1 MVLSYKKER
10 QKFPRIV
17 ALDSETSSERQI
29 GYKIYFTFFRFFTA
43 MKLLLGFILFFC
55 FQFSLG
61 QNFYLKMEGTSE
73 TENKTIDSLQYE
85 SKHASVA
92 LILEEQK
99 RFENKLI
106 NQGFFDWLLLEQ
118 KKVNDSSFVFKYKLG
133 NSIKNNTIYIGNLSA
148 EEKSLL
154 QLEKDTL
161 VIATNE
167 IENFMKSKIALLEK
181 KGYSL
186 ANLQLTNQRK
196 VDNNLFSELQ
206 LKLNSKRNITD
217 LVIVGY
223 DKFPAGIKKAITKK
237 AKKATFNQDNL
248 KQINDEF
255 DKLQFVNQLKYP
267 EILFTTDSTKIF
279 VYLEKSKPN
288 KFDGFIGFS
297 NDDQSKL
304 TFNGYL
310 DLQLQNIL
318 NSGEK
323 FNLYW
328 KNDGN
333 RQTSFN
339 IGTELPYIFKTPIGI
354 KANLRIFKQDS
365 TFQNTITDLNLG
377 YYFSYNTKAYIGYQK
392 TTSVDI
398 QNTNSFS
405 LNDFTNTFLTSSFEH
420 VALNSDS
427 FIFPEKAKVFLKVG
441 TGNRTIASQ
450 KTSQFFTQLD
460 LNYNFNLNQ
469 KNSIYLRNQTFYLQS
484 DDYIINELFRFGGIN
499 SIRGFNE
506 NSLQANVFSGI
517 MAEYRYLV
525 APNLYVHSITDYGYF
540 QDKTAAIDDKLL
552 GLGFGFGL
560 FTKNGLFNLIYANG
574 STSEQAIKLSNSIV
588 HISFKTNF

>member
-1 MVLSYKKER
+1 
-10 QKFPRIV
+10 
-17 ALDSETSSERQI
+17 
-29 GYKIYFTFFRFFTA
+29 
-43 MKLLLGFILFFC
+43 MKLLLGLLMFFC

-61 QNFYLKMEGTSE
+61 QNFYLNIKGTSE
-73 TENKTIDSLQYE
+73 IENKTIDSLQYE
-85 SKHASVA
+85 NKHTSVA
-92 LILEEQK
+92 SILEEQK
-99 RFENKLI
+99 RFESKLT
-106 NQGFFDWLLLEQ
+106 NQGFFDWQLLEQ
-118 KKVNDSSFVFKYKLG
+118 KKVNDSSFVFKYNLG
-133 NSIKNNTIYIGNLSA
+133 NSIKSNTIYIGKLSA

-161 VIATNE
+161 TITTNE
-167 IENFMKSKIALLEK
+167 VENFMKSKIALLEK

-186 ANLQLTNQRK
+186 ANLQLVNQRRIGN
-196 VDNNLFSELQ
+196 DLISDLQ

-248 KQINDEF
+248 KQINDTF
-255 DKLQFVNQLKYP
+255 DKLQFVNQIKYP
-267 EILFTTDSTKIF
+267 EILFTKDSTKIF
-279 VYLEKSKPN
+279 VYVEKSKPN

-318 NSGEK
+318 NTGEK

-333 RQTSFN
+333 KQTSFN
-339 IGTELPYIFKTPIGI
+339 IGTELPYIFKSPIGI
-354 KANLRIFKQDS
+354 KANLKIFKQDS
-365 TFQNTITDLNLG
+365 TFQNTVTDLNLG
-377 YYFSYNTKAYIGYQK
+377 YYFAYNTKAFVGYQK

-420 VALNSDS
+420 LELNPDS
-427 FIFPEKAKVFLKVG
+427 FIFPEKAKVFVKFG

-469 KNSIYLRNQTFYLQS
+469 KNSIFVRNQTFYLQS
-484 DDYIINELFRFGGIN
+484 DDYVINELFRFGGIN

-506 NSLQANVFSGI
+506 NSLQANAYTGI
-517 MAEYRYLV
+517 IAEYRYLL
-525 APNLYVHSITDYGYF
+525 ASNLYLHSITDFGYF
-540 QDKTAAIDDKLL
+540 QDKTSNIEDRLL

-560 FTKNGLFNLIYANG
+560 FTKNGLFNLVYANG

>member
-1 MVLSYKKER
+1 
-10 QKFPRIV
+10 
-17 ALDSETSSERQI
+17 
-29 GYKIYFTFFRFFTA
+29 
-43 MKLLLGFILFFC
+43 MKLLFGFIVFFC

-61 QNFYLKMEGTSE
+61 QNFYLNIKGTSE
-73 TENKTIDSLQYE
+73 TENKIIDSLQYDF
-85 SKHASVA
+85 KHATVA
-92 LILEEQK
+92 LLLEAQK
-99 RFENKLI
+99 RFESKLT
-106 NQGFFDWLLLEQ
+106 NEGFFDWLLLEQ

-133 NSIKNNTIYIGNLSA
+133 NSTKSNTLYIGKLSA

-161 VIATNE
+161 IIATNE
-167 IENFMKSKIALLEK
+167 VENFMKSKIALLEK

-217 LVIVGY
+217 IVIVGY
-223 DKFPAGIKKAITKK
+223 DKFPTGIKKAIAKK

-248 KQINDEF
+248 KQINDAF
-255 DKLQFVNQLKYP
+255 DKLQFVNQIKYP
-267 EILFTTDSTKIF
+267 EILFTIDSTKIF

-333 RQTSFN
+333 KQTSFN
-339 IGTELPYIFKTPIGI
+339 LGTELPYIFKTPIGI
-354 KANLRIFKQDS
+354 KANLSIFKQDS

-377 YYFSYNTKAYIGYQK
+377 YYFSYNTKAFVGYQK

-398 QNTNSFS
+398 QNSNSFS
-405 LNDFTNTFLTSSFEH
+405 LNDFTNTFLTSSFEYTDFD
-420 VALNSDS
+420 NEN
-427 FIFPEKAKVFLKVG
+427 FIFPEKTKVFIKAG

-450 KTSQFFTQLD
+450 KTNQFFTQLD
-460 LNYNFNLNQ
+460 INYTFNLNP

-484 DDYIINELFRFGGIN
+484 DDYVINELFRFGGIN

-506 NSLQANVFSGI
+506 NSLQANAYTGI
-517 MAEYRYLV
+517 IAEYRYLV
-525 APNLYVHSITDYGYF
+525 ASNLYLHSITDFGYF
-540 QDKTAAIDDKLL
+540 QDKTSNTEDRLL

-560 FTKNGLFNLIYANG
+560 FTKNGLFNLVYANG
-574 STSEQAIKLSNSIV
+574 STSNQAIKLSNSIV

>member
-1 MVLSYKKER
+1 
-10 QKFPRIV
+10 
-17 ALDSETSSERQI
+17 
-29 GYKIYFTFFRFFTA
+29 
-43 MKLLLGFILFFC
+43 MKLLFGFILFFC

-61 QNFYLKMEGTSE
+61 QNFYLTIEGTSE
-73 TENKTIDSLQYE
+73 IEKKTIDSLQYE
-85 SKHASVA
+85 SKHSTVA
-92 LILEEQK
+92 LLLEEQK
-99 RFENKLI
+99 RFESKLT

-118 KKVNDSSFVFKYKLG
+118 KKVNDSSFVFKYNLG
-133 NSIKNNTIYIGNLSA
+133 NSVKSNTIYIDKLSA

-154 QLEKDTL
+154 QLENDTL
-161 VIATNE
+161 VIAISE
-167 IENFMKSKIALLEK
+167 IESFMKEKITLLEK

-186 ANLQLTNQRK
+186 ANLQLINQRK
-196 VDNNLFSELQ
+196 VDNNVFSELQ

-217 LVIVGY
+217 IVIIGY
-223 DKFPAGIKKAITKK
+223 DKFPTGIKKAITKK
-237 AKKATFNQDNL
+237 AKKAIFNQDNL

-255 DKLQFVNQLKYP
+255 DKLQFVSQLKYP

-297 NDDQSKL
+297 NDDKSKL

-333 RQTSFN
+333 KQTSFN
-339 IGTELPYIFKTPIGI
+339 LGTELPYLFKTPIGI

-377 YYFSYNTKAYIGYQK
+377 YYFSYNTKAYLGYQK
-392 TTSVDI
+392 TNSVDI

-420 VALNSDS
+420 VTFSQDN
-427 FIFPEKAKVFLKVG
+427 FIFPERTKVFTKIGL
-441 TGNRTIASQ
+441 GNRTISST
-450 KTSQFFTQLD
+450 KSNQFFGQLEVSHH
-460 LNYNFNLNQ
+460 FELNQ
-469 KNSIYLRNQTFYLQS
+469 KNSILIKNQSYYLQS
-484 DDYIINELFRFGGIN
+484 DDYIINELYRFGGIN

-517 MAEYRYLV
+517 MAEYRYLA
-525 APNLYVHSITDYGYF
+525 APNLYIHTITDYGYF
-540 QDKTAAIDDKLL
+540 QDKTATIDDKLL

-574 STSEQAIKLSNSIV
+574 STSDQAIKLSNSIV

>member
-1 MVLSYKKER
+1 MKSILL
-10 QKFPRIV
+10 FIV
-17 ALDSETSSERQI
+17 CL
-29 GYKIYFTFFRFFTA
+29 Y
-43 MKLLLGFILFFC
+43 

-61 QNFYLKMEGTSE
+61 QNFYLEVAGTSE
-73 TENKTIDSLQYE
+73 KENKIIDSLQYE
-85 SKHASVA
+85 NKHASVA
-92 LILEEQK
+92 SILEEQK
-99 RFENKLI
+99 RFESKLT
-106 NQGFFDWLLLEQ
+106 NQGYFDWQLLEQ
-118 KKVNDSSFVFKYKLG
+118 KKVNDSSFVFKYNLG
-133 NSIKNNTIYIGNLSA
+133 NPIKNNTIYIGKLST

-154 QLEKDTL
+154 QLESDTL
-161 VIATNE
+161 IIATNE
-167 IENFMKSKIALLEK
+167 VENFMKGKIALLEK

-186 ANLQLTNQRK
+186 ANLQLINQQK
-196 VDNNLFSELQ
+196 NENSLFSELL

-217 LVIVGY
+217 IVIVGY
-223 DKFPAGIKKAITKK
+223 DKFPTGIKKAITKK
-237 AKKATFNQDNL
+237 AKKVPFNQDNL

-297 NDDQSKL
+297 NDDKSKL

-318 NSGEK
+318 NTGEK

-333 RQTSFN
+333 KQTSFN
-339 IGTELPYIFKTPIGI
+339 IGTELPYIFKTPFGI

-365 TFQNTITDLNLG
+365 TFQNTVTDLNLG
-377 YYFSYNTKAYIGYQK
+377 YYFSYNTKAFIGYQK

-420 VALNSDS
+420 VTFSQDN
-427 FIFPEKAKVFLKVG
+427 FIFPERTKVFTKIG
-441 TGNRTIASQ
+441 FGSRTISSAKSN
-450 KTSQFFTQLD
+450 QFFGQLEVSH
-460 LNYNFNLNQ
+460 YFELNQ
-469 KNSIYLRNQTFYLQS
+469 KNSIFIKNQSYYLQS
-484 DDYIINELFRFGGIN
+484 DDYIINELYRFGGIN

-525 APNLYVHSITDYGYF
+525 ATNLYVHSITDYGYF
-540 QDKTAAIDDKLL
+540 QDKTATIDDKLL

-560 FTKNGLFNLIYANG
+560 FTKNGLFNLVYANG
-574 STSEQAIKLSNSIV
+574 STSDQAIKLSNSIV

>member
-1 MVLSYKKER
+1 
-10 QKFPRIV
+10 
-17 ALDSETSSERQI
+17 
-29 GYKIYFTFFRFFTA
+29 
-43 MKLLLGFILFFC
+43 MKLLLGLLLFFC

-61 QNFYLKMEGTSE
+61 QNFYLNIKGASE
-73 TENKTIDSLQYE
+73 IENKTIDSLQYE
-85 SKHASVA
+85 NKHISVA
-92 LILEEQK
+92 SILEEQK
-99 RFENKLI
+99 RFESKLT
-106 NQGFFDWLLLEQ
+106 NQGFFDWQLLEQ
-118 KKVNDSSFVFKYKLG
+118 KKVNDSSFVFKYNLG
-133 NSIKNNTIYIGNLSA
+133 NSIKSNTIYIDKLSA
-148 EEKSLL
+148 EEKSLI
-154 QLEKDTL
+154 QLEKDSLT
-161 VIATNE
+161 IATNE
-167 IENFMKSKIALLEK
+167 VENFMKSKIALLEK

-186 ANLQLTNQRK
+186 ANLQLVNQRRIG
-196 VDNNLFSELQ
+196 NNLISDLQ
-206 LKLNSKRNITD
+206 VKLNAKRNITD

-248 KQINDEF
+248 KQINDTF
-255 DKLQFVNQLKYP
+255 DKLQFVNQIKYP

-279 VYLEKSKPN
+279 VYVEKSKPN

-297 NDDQSKL
+297 NDDKSKL

-318 NSGEK
+318 NTGEK

-333 RQTSFN
+333 KQTSFN

-365 TFQNTITDLNLG
+365 TFQNTVTDLNLG
-377 YYFSYNTKAYIGYQK
+377 YYFAYNTKAFVGYQK

-420 VALNSDS
+420 LELNPDS
-427 FIFPEKAKVFLKVG
+427 FIFPEIAKILVKFG

-460 LNYNFNLNQ
+460 MSYNFNLNA
-469 KNSIYLRNQTFYLQS
+469 KNSIFVRNQTFYLQS

-506 NSLQANVFSGI
+506 NSLQANAFTGI
-517 MAEYRYLV
+517 IAEYRYLL
-525 APNLYVHSITDYGYF
+525 ASNLYLHSITDFGYF
-540 QDKTAAIDDKLL
+540 QDKTANIEDRLL

-560 FTKNGLFNLIYANG
+560 FTKNGLFNLVYANG

>member
-1 MVLSYKKER
+1 MKSILL
-10 QKFPRIV
+10 FIV
-17 ALDSETSSERQI
+17 CL
-29 GYKIYFTFFRFFTA
+29 
-43 MKLLLGFILFFC
+43 C

-61 QNFYLKMEGTSE
+61 QNFYLEVAGTSE
-73 TENKTIDSLQYE
+73 KENKTIDSLQYE

-92 LILEEQK
+92 SILEEQK
-99 RFENKLI
+99 RFESKLT
-106 NQGFFDWLLLEQ
+106 NQGYFDWQLLEQ
-118 KKVNDSSFVFKYKLG
+118 KKVNDSSFVFKYNLG
-133 NSIKNNTIYIGNLSA
+133 NPIKNNTIYIGKLST
-148 EEKSLL
+148 EEKLLL
-154 QLEKDTL
+154 QLESDTL
-161 VIATNE
+161 IIATNE
-167 IENFMKSKIALLEK
+167 VENFMKGKIALLEK

-186 ANLQLTNQRK
+186 ANLQLINQRK
-196 VDNNLFSELQ
+196 IENNLFSELQ

-223 DKFPAGIKKAITKK
+223 DKFPTGIKKAITKK

-248 KQINDEF
+248 KQINDTF
-255 DKLQFVNQLKYP
+255 DKLQFVNQIKYP

-279 VYLEKSKPN
+279 VYVEKSKPN

-297 NDDQSKL
+297 NDDKSKL

-318 NSGEK
+318 NTGEK

-333 RQTSFN
+333 KQTSFN
-339 IGTELPYIFKTPIGI
+339 IGTELPYIFKSPIGI

-365 TFQNTITDLNLG
+365 TFQNTMTDLNLG
-377 YYFSYNTKAYIGYQK
+377 YYFAYNTKAFVGYQK

-420 VALNSDS
+420 LELNPDS
-427 FIFPEKAKVFLKVG
+427 FIFPEKAKVFIKFG

-460 LNYNFNLNQ
+460 LNYSFNLNQ
-469 KNSIYLRNQTFYLQS
+469 KNSIFVRNQSFYLQS
-484 DDYIINELFRFGGIN
+484 DNYIINELFRFGGIN

-506 NSLQANVFSGI
+506 NSLQANAYSGI
-517 MAEYRYLV
+517 IAEYRYLL
-525 APNLYVHSITDYGYF
+525 ASNLYLHSITDFGYF
-540 QDKTAAIDDKLL
+540 QDKTANIEDRLL

-560 FTKNGLFNLIYANG
+560 FTKNGLFNLVYANG

>member
-1 MVLSYKKER
+1 
-10 QKFPRIV
+10 
-17 ALDSETSSERQI
+17 
-29 GYKIYFTFFRFFTA
+29 
-43 MKLLLGFILFFC
+43 MKLLLGLLLFFC

-61 QNFYLKMEGTSE
+61 QNFYLNIKGTSE
-73 TENKTIDSLQYE
+73 IENKTIDSLQYE
-85 SKHASVA
+85 NKHTSVA
-92 LILEEQK
+92 SILEEQK
-99 RFENKLI
+99 RFENKLT
-106 NQGFFDWLLLEQ
+106 NQGFFDWQLLEQ
-118 KKVNDSSFVFKYKLG
+118 KKVNDSSFVFYYRLG
-133 NSIKNNTIYIGNLSA
+133 NTIKNNTIYIGKLSA

-154 QLEKDTL
+154 QLEKDILT
-161 VIATNE
+161 IATNE
-167 IENFMKSKIALLEK
+167 VENFMKSKIALLEK

-186 ANLQLTNQRK
+186 ANLQLVNQRRIG
-196 VDNNLFSELQ
+196 NNLISDLQ
-206 LKLNSKRNITD
+206 VKLNAKRNITD

-297 NDDQSKL
+297 NDDKSKL

-318 NSGEK
+318 NTGEK

-333 RQTSFN
+333 KQTSFN
-339 IGTELPYIFKTPIGI
+339 IGTELPYIFKTPFGI

-365 TFQNTITDLNLG
+365 TFQNTVTDLNLG
-377 YYFSYNTKAYIGYQK
+377 YYFSYNTKAFIGYQK

-420 VALNSDS
+420 VTFSQDN
-427 FIFPEKAKVFLKVG
+427 FIFPERTKVFTKIG
-441 TGNRTIASQ
+441 FGSRTISSAKSN
-450 KTSQFFTQLD
+450 QFFGQLEVSH
-460 LNYNFNLNQ
+460 YFELNQ
-469 KNSIYLRNQTFYLQS
+469 KNSIFIKNQSYYLQS

-540 QDKTAAIDDKLL
+540 QDKTAEIDDKLL

-560 FTKNGLFNLIYANG
+560 FTKSGLFNLVYANG
-574 STSEQAIKLSNSIV
+574 STSDQAIKLSNSIV

>member
-1 MVLSYKKER
+1 
-10 QKFPRIV
+10 
-17 ALDSETSSERQI
+17 
-29 GYKIYFTFFRFFTA
+29 
-43 MKLLLGFILFFC
+43 MKLLFSFIVFFSI
-55 FQFSLG
+55 QFSLG
-61 QNFYLKMEGTSE
+61 QNFYLKIEGDSE
-73 TENKTIDSLQYE
+73 QERKTIDSITYE
-85 SKHASVA
+85 FKHTSVA
-92 LILEEQK
+92 SILTEQK
-99 RFENKLI
+99 RFESKLT
-106 NQGFFDWLLLEQ
+106 NLGFFDWLQLEQ
-118 KKVNDSSFVFKYKLG
+118 KKINDSSFVFQYRLG
-133 NSIKNNTIYIGNLSA
+133 NLVQTNTIYIGKLTA

-154 QLEKDTL
+154 QEGNDSLIIITSE
-161 VIATNE
+161 V
-167 IENFMKSKIALLEK
+167 ENFMKSKMALLEK
-181 KGYSL
+181 KGYLL
-186 ANLQLTNQRK
+186 ANLKLVNQRRK
-196 VDNNLFSELQ
+196 ENNLLSDLH
-206 LKLNSKRNITD
+206 LKLNSKRKITD
-217 LVIVGY
+217 IVIVGY
-223 DKFPAGIKKAITKK
+223 DKFPTGIKKAITKK
-237 AKKATFNQDNL
+237 AKKATFNQENL
-248 KQINDEF
+248 KQINEEF
-255 DKLQFVNQLKYP
+255 SKLQFVNQLKYP

-297 NDDQSKL
+297 NDDKSKL

-333 RQTSFN
+333 SQTSFN
-339 IGTELPYIFKTPIGI
+339 LGTEIPYLFKSPIGI

-377 YYFSYNTKAYIGYQK
+377 YYFSYNTKAYLGYQK
-392 TTSVDI
+392 TNSVDI

-405 LNDFTNTFLTSSFEH
+405 LNDFTNTFLTSSFEL
-420 VALNSDS
+420 VNFATDN
-427 FIFPEKAKVFLKVG
+427 FIFPERTKVFAKVGL
-441 TGNRTIASQ
+441 GNRTISSAKSN
-450 KTSQFFTQLD
+450 QFFGQLEFSH
-460 LNYNFNLNQ
+460 YFELNQ
-469 KNSIYLRNQTFYLQS
+469 KNSIFIKNQSYYLQS
-484 DDYIINELFRFGGIN
+484 DSYIINELYRFGGIN

-540 QDKTAAIDDKLL
+540 QDKTSDIDDKLL

-574 STSEQAIKLSNSIV
+574 STSEQTIKLSNSIV

>member
-1 MVLSYKKER
+1 
-10 QKFPRIV
+10 
-17 ALDSETSSERQI
+17 
-29 GYKIYFTFFRFFTA
+29 
-43 MKLLLGFILFFC
+43 MKLLLGLLLFFC

-61 QNFYLKMEGTSE
+61 QNFYLNIKGASE
-73 TENKTIDSLQYE
+73 IENKTIDSLQYE
-85 SKHASVA
+85 NKHTSVA
-92 LILEEQK
+92 SILEEQK
-99 RFENKLI
+99 RFENKLT

-118 KKVNDSSFVFKYKLG
+118 KKVNDSSFVFKYNLG
-133 NSIKNNTIYIGNLSA
+133 NSIKSNTIHIGKLSA

-161 VIATNE
+161 TITTNE
-167 IENFMKSKIALLEK
+167 VENFMKSKIALLEK

-186 ANLQLTNQRK
+186 ANLQLVNQRRIE
-196 VDNNLFSELQ
+196 NNLISYLQ
-206 LKLNSKRNITD
+206 VRLNAKRNITD

-248 KQINDEF
+248 KQINDTF
-255 DKLQFVNQLKYP
+255 DKLQFVNQIKYP

-279 VYLEKSKPN
+279 VYVEKSKPN

-304 TFNGYL
+304 TFNGFL

-318 NSGEK
+318 NTGEK

-333 RQTSFN
+333 KQTSFN
-339 IGTELPYIFKTPIGI
+339 IGTELPYIFKSPIGI

-365 TFQNTITDLNLG
+365 TFQNTVTDLNLG
-377 YYFSYNTKAYIGYQK
+377 YYFAYNTKAFVGHQK

-420 VALNSDS
+420 LELNPDS
-427 FIFPEKAKVFLKVG
+427 FIFPEKAKVFVKLG

-460 LNYNFNLNQ
+460 LNYSFNLNQ
-469 KNSIYLRNQTFYLQS
+469 KNSIFVRNQTFYLQS

-506 NSLQANVFSGI
+506 NSLQANAFTGI
-517 MAEYRYLV
+517 IAEYRYLL
-525 APNLYVHSITDYGYF
+525 ASNLYLHSITDFGYF
-540 QDKTAAIDDKLL
+540 QDKTSNIEDRLL

-560 FTKNGLFNLIYANG
+560 FTKNGLFNLVYANG

>member
-1 MVLSYKKER
+1 MKSIFL
-10 QKFPRIV
+10 FIV
-17 ALDSETSSERQI
+17 CL
-29 GYKIYFTFFRFFTA
+29 
-43 MKLLLGFILFFC
+43 C

-61 QNFYLKMEGTSE
+61 QNFYLKIAGTSE
-73 TENKTIDSLQYE
+73 KENNTIDSLQYE
-85 SKHASVA
+85 SKQTSVA

-99 RFENKLI
+99 RFESKLT

-118 KKVNDSSFVFKYKLG
+118 KKMNDSSFVFKYSLG
-133 NSIKNNTIYIGNLSA
+133 NSIKNNSIYIGKLSA

-154 QLEKDTL
+154 QLEKDT
-161 VIATNE
+161 ITITTNE
-167 IENFMKSKIALLEK
+167 VENFMKNKIALLEK

-186 ANLQLTNQRK
+186 ANLQLVNQRK
-196 VDNNLFSELQ
+196 IENSLISDLQ

-217 LVIVGY
+217 IVIVGY

-248 KQINDEF
+248 KQINDAFE
-255 DKLQFVNQLKYP
+255 KLQFVNQLKYP
-267 EILFTTDSTKIF
+267 EILFTQDSTKIF
-279 VYLEKSKPN
+279 VYVEKSKPN

-297 NDDQSKL
+297 NDDQTKL

-333 RQTSFN
+333 KQTSFN
-339 IGTELPYIFKTPIGI
+339 IGTELPYIFKSPIGI

-377 YYFSYNTKAYIGYQK
+377 YYFSYNTKAFVGYQK

-420 VALNSDS
+420 IELNPDS
-427 FIFPEKAKVFLKVG
+427 FIFPEKAKVFVKFG

-460 LNYNFNLNQ
+460 VNYSFNLNQ
-469 KNSIYLRNQTFYLQS
+469 KNSIFVRNQTFYLQS
-484 DDYIINELFRFGGIN
+484 DDYVINELFRFGGIN

-506 NSLQANVFSGI
+506 NSLQANAFTGI
-517 MAEYRYLV
+517 IAEYRYLL
-525 APNLYVHSITDYGYF
+525 ASNLYLHSITDFGYF
-540 QDKTAAIDDKLL
+540 QDKTSNIEDRLL

-560 FTKNGLFNLIYANG
+560 FTKNGLFNLVYANG
-574 STSEQAIKLSNSIV
+574 STSDQAIKLSNSIV

>member
-1 MVLSYKKER
+1 
-10 QKFPRIV
+10 
-17 ALDSETSSERQI
+17 
-29 GYKIYFTFFRFFTA
+29 
-43 MKLLLGFILFFC
+43 MKLLFSFIVFFSI
-55 FQFSLG
+55 QFSLG
-61 QNFYLKMEGTSE
+61 QNFYLKIEGDSE
-73 TENKTIDSLQYE
+73 QERKTIDSITYE
-85 SKHASVA
+85 FKHTSVA
-92 LILEEQK
+92 SILTEQK
-99 RFENKLI
+99 RFESKLT
-106 NQGFFDWLLLEQ
+106 NLGFFDWLQLEQ
-118 KKVNDSSFVFKYKLG
+118 KKINDSSFVFQYRLG
-133 NSIKNNTIYIGNLSA
+133 NLVQTNTIYIGKLTA

-154 QLEKDTL
+154 QEGNDSLIIITSE
-161 VIATNE
+161 V
-167 IENFMKSKIALLEK
+167 ENFMKSKMALLEK
-181 KGYSL
+181 KGYLL
-186 ANLQLTNQRK
+186 ANLKLVNQRRK
-196 VDNNLFSELQ
+196 ENNLLSDLH
-206 LKLNSKRNITD
+206 LKLNSKRKITD
-217 LVIVGY
+217 IVIVGY
-223 DKFPAGIKKAITKK
+223 DKFPTGIKKAITKK
-237 AKKATFNQDNL
+237 AKKATFNQENL
-248 KQINDEF
+248 KQINEEF
-255 DKLQFVNQLKYP
+255 SKLQFVNQLKYP

-297 NDDQSKL
+297 NDDKSKL

-333 RQTSFN
+333 SQTSFN
-339 IGTELPYIFKTPIGI
+339 LGTEIPYLFKSPIGI

-377 YYFSYNTKAYIGYQK
+377 YYFSYNTKAYLGYQK
-392 TTSVDI
+392 TNSVDI

-405 LNDFTNTFLTSSFEH
+405 LNDFTNTFFSSSFEH
-420 VALNSDS
+420 VNYATDN
-427 FIFPEKAKVFLKVG
+427 FIFPERTKVFAKVGL
-441 TGNRTIASQ
+441 GNRTISSAKSN
-450 KTSQFFTQLD
+450 QFFGQLE
-460 LNYNFNLNQ
+460 LNHYFELNQ
-469 KNSIYLRNQTFYLQS
+469 KNSIFIKNQSYYLQS
-484 DDYIINELFRFGGIN
+484 DSYIINELYRFGGIN

-540 QDKTAAIDDKLL
+540 QDKTSDIDDKLL

-574 STSEQAIKLSNSIV
+574 STSEQTIKLSNSIV

>member
-1 MVLSYKKER
+1 
-10 QKFPRIV
+10 
-17 ALDSETSSERQI
+17 
-29 GYKIYFTFFRFFTA
+29 
-43 MKLLLGFILFFC
+43 MKLLLGLLMFFC

-61 QNFYLKMEGTSE
+61 QNFYLNIKGTSE
-73 TENKTIDSLQYE
+73 IENKTIDSLQYE
-85 SKHASVA
+85 NKHTSVA
-92 LILEEQK
+92 SILEEQK
-99 RFENKLI
+99 RFESKLT
-106 NQGFFDWLLLEQ
+106 NQGFFDWQLLEQ
-118 KKVNDSSFVFKYKLG
+118 KKVNDSSFVFKYNLG
-133 NSIKNNTIYIGNLSA
+133 NSIKGNTIYIGKLSA

-161 VIATNE
+161 TITTNE
-167 IENFMKSKIALLEK
+167 VENFMKSKIALLEK

-186 ANLQLTNQRK
+186 ANLQLVNQRRIE
-196 VDNNLFSELQ
+196 NNLISDLQ
-206 LKLNSKRNITD
+206 VKLNAKRNITD

-248 KQINDEF
+248 KQINDTF
-255 DKLQFVNQLKYP
+255 DKLQFVNQIKYP
-267 EILFTTDSTKIF
+267 EILFTKDSTKIF
-279 VYLEKSKPN
+279 VYVEKSKPN

-318 NSGEK
+318 NTGEK

-333 RQTSFN
+333 KQTSFN
-339 IGTELPYIFKTPIGI
+339 IGTELPYIFKSPIGI
-354 KANLRIFKQDS
+354 KANLKIFKQDS
-365 TFQNTITDLNLG
+365 TFQNTVTDLNLG
-377 YYFSYNTKAYIGYQK
+377 YYFAYNTKAFVGYQK

-420 VALNSDS
+420 LELNPDS
-427 FIFPEKAKVFLKVG
+427 FIFPEKAKVFVKFG

-469 KNSIYLRNQTFYLQS
+469 KNSILVRNQTFYLQS
-484 DDYIINELFRFGGIN
+484 DDYVINELFRFGGIN

-506 NSLQANVFSGI
+506 NSLQANAYTGI
-517 MAEYRYLV
+517 IAEYRYLL
-525 APNLYVHSITDYGYF
+525 ASNLYLHSITDFGYF
-540 QDKTAAIDDKLL
+540 QDKTSNIEDRLL

-560 FTKNGLFNLIYANG
+560 FTKNGLFNLVYANG

>member
-1 MVLSYKKER
+1 
-10 QKFPRIV
+10 
-17 ALDSETSSERQI
+17 
-29 GYKIYFTFFRFFTA
+29 
-43 MKLLLGFILFFC
+43 MKLLLGLLLFFW

-61 QNFYLKMEGTSE
+61 QNFYLNIKGTSE
-73 TENKTIDSLQYE
+73 IENKTIDSLQYE
-85 SKHASVA
+85 NKHASVA
-92 LILEEQK
+92 LLLEEQK
-99 RFENKLI
+99 RFENKLT
-106 NQGFFDWLLLEQ
+106 NQGFFDWQLLEQ
-118 KKVNDSSFVFKYKLG
+118 KKVNDSSFVFKYNLG
-133 NSIKNNTIYIGNLSA
+133 NSIKNNTIYIGKLSA

-154 QLEKDTL
+154 QLESETL
-161 VIATNE
+161 IIATNE
-167 IENFMKSKIALLEK
+167 VEHFMKSKIALLEK

-196 VDNNLFSELQ
+196 IDNNLFSELQ

-217 LVIVGY
+217 IVIVGY

-248 KQINDEF
+248 KQINNEF

-279 VYLEKSKPN
+279 VYVEKSKPN

-339 IGTELPYIFKTPIGI
+339 IGTELPYIFKSPIGI

-365 TFQNTITDLNLG
+365 TFQNTVTDLNLG
-377 YYFSYNTKAYIGYQK
+377 YYFSYNTKAFVGYQK

-420 VALNSDS
+420 IALNSDS
-427 FIFPEKAKVFLKVG
+427 FIFPEKAKVFVKFG

-460 LNYNFNLNQ
+460 LSYNLNLNP
-469 KNSIYLRNQTFYLQS
+469 KNSIFVRNQTFYLQS
-484 DDYIINELFRFGGIN
+484 DDYVINELFRFGGIN

-506 NSLQANVFSGI
+506 NSLQANAYSGI
-517 MAEYRYLV
+517 IAEYRYLV
-525 APNLYVHSITDYGYF
+525 ASNLYLHSITDYGYF
-540 QDKTAAIDDKLL
+540 QDKTSNIEDRLL
-552 GLGFGFGL
+552 GLGIGFGL
-560 FTKNGLFNLIYANG
+560 FTKNGLFNLVYANG

>member
-1 MVLSYKKER
+1 M
-10 QKFPRIV
+10 
-17 ALDSETSSERQI
+17 
-29 GYKIYFTFFRFFTA
+29 
-43 MKLLLGFILFFC
+43 
-55 FQFSLG
+55 FS
-61 QNFYLKMEGTSE
+61 
-73 TENKTIDSLQYE
+73 D
-85 SKHASVA
+85 
-92 LILEEQK
+92 
-99 RFENKLI
+99 
-106 NQGFFDWLLLEQ
+106 
-118 KKVNDSSFVFKYKLG
+118 
-133 NSIKNNTIYIGNLSA
+133 
-148 EEKSLL
+148 
-154 QLEKDTL
+154 
-161 VIATNE
+161 
-167 IENFMKSKIALLEK
+167 
-181 KGYSL
+181 
-186 ANLQLTNQRK
+186 
-196 VDNNLFSELQ
+196 LQ

-237 AKKATFNQDNL
+237 AKKNTFNQDNL
-248 KQINDEF
+248 KQINDTF
-255 DKLQFVNQLKYP
+255 DKLQFINQIKYP

-279 VYLEKSKPN
+279 VYVEKSKPN

-318 NSGEK
+318 NTGEK

-333 RQTSFN
+333 KQTSFN
-339 IGTELPYIFKTPIGI
+339 IGTELPYIFKSPIGI

-365 TFQNTITDLNLG
+365 TFQNTVTDLNLG
-377 YYFSYNTKAYIGYQK
+377 YYFTYNTKAFIGYQK

-398 QNTNSFS
+398 QKINSFS

-420 VALNSDS
+420 LELNPDS
-427 FIFPEKAKVFLKVG
+427 FVFPEKAKVFVKFG

-460 LNYNFNLNQ
+460 VNYNFNLNQ

-484 DDYIINELFRFGGIN
+484 DDYVINELFRFGGIN

-506 NSLQANVFSGI
+506 NSLQANAYSGI
-517 MAEYRYLV
+517 IAEYRYLV
-525 APNLYVHSITDYGYF
+525 ATNLYIHSITDFCYF
-540 QDKTAAIDDKLL
+540 QDKTSITEDRLL

-560 FTKNGLFNLIYANG
+560 FTKNGLFNLVYANG
-574 STSEQAIKLSNSIV
+574 STSDQAIKLSNSIV

>member
-1 MVLSYKKER
+1 
-10 QKFPRIV
+10 
-17 ALDSETSSERQI
+17 
-29 GYKIYFTFFRFFTA
+29 
-43 MKLLLGFILFFC
+43 MKLLLGLLLFFC

-61 QNFYLKMEGTSE
+61 QSFYLNIKGTSE
-73 TENKTIDSLQYE
+73 IENKTIDSLQYE
-85 SKHASVA
+85 NKHISVA
-92 LILEEQK
+92 SILEEQK
-99 RFENKLI
+99 RFENKLT
-106 NQGFFDWLLLEQ
+106 NQGFFDWQLLEQ
-118 KKVNDSSFVFKYKLG
+118 KKVNDSSFVFKYNLG
-133 NSIKNNTIYIGNLSA
+133 NSIKSNTIYIDKLSA

-161 VIATNE
+161 IITTSEV
-167 IENFMKSKIALLEK
+167 ENFMKSKIALLEK

-186 ANLQLTNQRK
+186 ANLQLVNQRRIE
-196 VDNNLFSELQ
+196 NNLISDLQ
-206 LKLNSKRNITD
+206 VKLNAKRNITD

-223 DKFPAGIKKAITKK
+223 DKFPTGIKKAITKK

-248 KQINDEF
+248 KQINDTF
-255 DKLQFVNQLKYP
+255 DKLQFVNQIKYP

-279 VYLEKSKPN
+279 VYVEKSKPN

-297 NDDQSKL
+297 NDDKSKL

-318 NSGEK
+318 NTGEK

-333 RQTSFN
+333 KQTSFN

-365 TFQNTITDLNLG
+365 TFQNTMTDLNLG
-377 YYFSYNTKAYIGYQK
+377 YYFAYNTKAFVGYQK

-420 VALNSDS
+420 LELNPDS
-427 FIFPEKAKVFLKVG
+427 FIFPEKSKVFVKFG

-460 LNYNFNLNQ
+460 MNYNLNLNS
-469 KNSIYLRNQTFYLQS
+469 KNSIFVRNQTFYLQS
-484 DDYIINELFRFGGIN
+484 DDYVINELFRFGGIN

-506 NSLQANVFSGI
+506 NSLQANAFTGI
-517 MAEYRYLV
+517 IAEYRYLL
-525 APNLYVHSITDYGYF
+525 ASNLYLHSITDFGYF
-540 QDKTAAIDDKLL
+540 QDKTANIEDRLL

-560 FTKNGLFNLIYANG
+560 FTKNGLFNLVYANG

>member
-1 MVLSYKKER
+1 MKFIYSFLVL
-10 QKFPRIV
+10 
-17 ALDSETSSERQI
+17 
-29 GYKIYFTFFRFFTA
+29 
-43 MKLLLGFILFFC
+43 FC

-61 QNFYLKMEGTSE
+61 QNFYLRIVGTSE
-73 TENKTIDSLQYE
+73 KEIKTIDSLQYE
-85 SKHASVA
+85 SKHSTVAS
-92 LILEEQK
+92 ILEEQK
-99 RFENKLI
+99 RFETKLT

-118 KKVNDSSFVFKYKLG
+118 NKTNDSSFVFKYSLG
-133 NSIKNNTIYIGNLSA
+133 KVIKKNTIYIGKLSN
-148 EEKSLL
+148 EEKILL

-161 VIATNE
+161 IIATNE
-167 IENFMKSKIALLEK
+167 VESFMKNKVALLEK

-186 ANLQLTNQRK
+186 ANLQLVNQRRIGN
-196 VDNNLFSELQ
+196 DILSDLQ

-237 AKKATFNQDNL
+237 AKKNTFNQDNL
-248 KQINDEF
+248 KQINDTF
-255 DKLQFVNQLKYP
+255 DKLQFINQIKYP

-279 VYLEKSKPN
+279 VYVEKSKPN

-318 NSGEK
+318 NTGEK

-333 RQTSFN
+333 KQTSFN
-339 IGTELPYIFKTPIGI
+339 IGTELPYIFKSPIGI

-365 TFQNTITDLNLG
+365 TFQNTVTDLNLG
-377 YYFSYNTKAYIGYQK
+377 YYFTYNTKAFIGYQK

-398 QNTNSFS
+398 QKINSFS

-420 VALNSDS
+420 LELNTDS
-427 FIFPEKAKVFLKVG
+427 FVFPEKAKVFVKFG

-460 LNYNFNLNQ
+460 VNYNFNLNQ

-484 DDYIINELFRFGGIN
+484 DDYVINELFRFGGIN

-506 NSLQANVFSGI
+506 NSLQANAYSGI
-517 MAEYRYLV
+517 IAEYRYLV
-525 APNLYVHSITDYGYF
+525 ATNLYIHSITDFCYF
-540 QDKTAAIDDKLL
+540 QDKTSITEDRLL

-560 FTKNGLFNLIYANG
+560 FTKNGLFNLVYANG
-574 STSEQAIKLSNSIV
+574 STSDQAIKLSNSIV

>member
-1 MVLSYKKER
+1 
-10 QKFPRIV
+10 
-17 ALDSETSSERQI
+17 
-29 GYKIYFTFFRFFTA
+29 
-43 MKLLLGFILFFC
+43 MKLLFSFIVFFSI
-55 FQFSLG
+55 QFSLG
-61 QNFYLKMEGTSE
+61 QNFYLKIEGASE
-73 TENKTIDSLQYE
+73 QERKTIDSITYE
-85 SKHASVA
+85 FKHTSVA
-92 LILEEQK
+92 SILTEQK
-99 RFENKLI
+99 RFESKLT
-106 NQGFFDWLLLEQ
+106 NLGFFNWLQLEQ
-118 KKVNDSSFVFKYKLG
+118 KKINDSSFVFQYRLG
-133 NSIKNNTIYIGNLSA
+133 NLVQTNTIYIGKLTA

-154 QLEKDTL
+154 QEENDSLIIITSE
-161 VIATNE
+161 V
-167 IENFMKSKIALLEK
+167 ENFMKSKMALLEK
-181 KGYSL
+181 KGYLL
-186 ANLQLTNQRK
+186 ANLKLVNQRRK
-196 VDNNLFSELQ
+196 ENNLLSDLH
-206 LKLNSKRNITD
+206 LKLNSKRKITD
-217 LVIVGY
+217 IVIVGY
-223 DKFPAGIKKAITKK
+223 DKFPNGIKKAITKK
-237 AKKATFNQDNL
+237 AKKATFNQENL
-248 KQINDEF
+248 KQINEEF
-255 DKLQFVNQLKYP
+255 SKLQFVNQLKYP

-297 NDDQSKL
+297 NDDKSKL

-333 RQTSFN
+333 SQTSFN
-339 IGTELPYIFKTPIGI
+339 LGTEIPYLFKSPIGI

-377 YYFSYNTKAYIGYQK
+377 YYFSYNTKAYLGYQK
-392 TTSVDI
+392 TNSVDI

-405 LNDFTNTFLTSSFEH
+405 LNDFTNTFFSSSFEH
-420 VALNSDS
+420 VNYATDN
-427 FIFPEKAKVFLKVG
+427 FIFPERTKVFAKVGL
-441 TGNRTIASQ
+441 GNRTISSAKSN
-450 KTSQFFTQLD
+450 QFFGQLE
-460 LNYNFNLNQ
+460 LNHYFELNQ
-469 KNSIYLRNQTFYLQS
+469 KNSIFIKNQSYYLQS
-484 DDYIINELFRFGGIN
+484 DSYIINELYRFGGIN

-540 QDKTAAIDDKLL
+540 QDKTSDIDDKLL

-574 STSEQAIKLSNSIV
+574 STSEQTIKLSNSIV

>member
-1 MVLSYKKER
+1 
-10 QKFPRIV
+10 
-17 ALDSETSSERQI
+17 
-29 GYKIYFTFFRFFTA
+29 
-43 MKLLLGFILFFC
+43 MKSILLFFAILC

-61 QNFYLKMEGTSE
+61 QNFYLKIVGTSE
-73 TENKTIDSLQYE
+73 KENSIIDSLQYVSE
-85 SKHASVA
+85 HASVT

-99 RFENKLI
+99 RFQSKLK

-118 KKVNDSSFVFKYKLG
+118 NKVNDSSFVFKYSLG
-133 NSIKNNTIYIGNLSA
+133 NALKNNTIYTSKLSA
-148 EEKSLL
+148 EEKSLM

-161 VIATNE
+161 IITTSE
-167 IENFMKSKIALLEK
+167 IEYFMKSKVALLEK

-186 ANLQLTNQRK
+186 ANLQLVNQRRNGN
-196 VDNNLFSELQ
+196 DLISDLQ

-248 KQINDEF
+248 KQINDTF
-255 DKLQFVNQLKYP
+255 DKLQFVNQIKYP

-279 VYLEKSKPN
+279 VYVEKSKPN

-339 IGTELPYIFKTPIGI
+339 IGTELPYIFRSPIGI

-365 TFQNTITDLNLG
+365 IFQNTLTDLNLG
-377 YYFSYNTKAYIGYQK
+377 YYFAYNTKAFIGYQK

-420 VALNSDS
+420 LELNPDS
-427 FIFPEKAKVFLKVG
+427 FVFPEKAKVFVKFG

-460 LNYNFNLNQ
+460 LNYSFNLNQ
-469 KNSIYLRNQTFYLQS
+469 KNSIFVRNETFYLQS
-484 DDYIINELFRFGGIN
+484 DDYVNNELFRFGGIN

-506 NSLQANVFSGI
+506 NSLQANAYTGI
-517 MAEYRYLV
+517 IAEYRYLL
-525 APNLYVHSITDYGYF
+525 ASNLYLHSITDFGYF
-540 QDKTAAIDDKLL
+540 QDKTSNTEDRLL

-560 FTKNGLFNLIYANG
+560 FTKNGLFNLVYANG

>member
-1 MVLSYKKER
+1 
-10 QKFPRIV
+10 
-17 ALDSETSSERQI
+17 
-29 GYKIYFTFFRFFTA
+29 
-43 MKLLLGFILFFC
+43 MKLLLSFTLFFW
-55 FQFSLG
+55 FQCSLG
-61 QNFYLKMEGTSE
+61 QNFYLKIEGASE
-73 TENKTIDSLQYE
+73 QERKTIDSITYEFKHSTVASLLKEQQRFE
-85 SKHASVA
+85 SK
-92 LILEEQK
+92 LTQ
-99 RFENKLI
+99 
-106 NQGFFDWLLLEQ
+106 QGFLDWLLLEQ

-133 NSIKNNTIYIGNLSA
+133 DFTKNNTIYIGKLSA
-148 EEKSLL
+148 DEKSLL
-154 QLEKDTL
+154 QLEQDTL
-161 VIATNE
+161 VIAMSKV
-167 IENFMKSKIALLEK
+167 ENFMNNKMALLEK

-186 ANLQLTNQRK
+186 ANLQLINHRK
-196 VDNNLFSELQ
+196 IGYNLFSELQ
-206 LKLNSKRNITD
+206 LKLNSKRKITD
-217 LVIVGY
+217 IVVVGY
-223 DKFPAGIKKAITKK
+223 DKFPTGIKKAITKK
-237 AKKATFNQDNL
+237 AKRATFNQENL
-248 KQINDEF
+248 NQINEEF
-255 DKLQFVNQLKYP
+255 SKLQFVNQLKYP

-297 NDDQSKL
+297 NDDKSKL

-333 RQTSFN
+333 SQTSFN
-339 IGTELPYIFKTPIGI
+339 LGTEIPYLFKSPIGI

-377 YYFSYNTKAYIGYQK
+377 YYFSYNTKAYLGYQK
-392 TTSVDI
+392 TNSVDI

-420 VALNSDS
+420 LTFSQDN
-427 FIFPEKAKVFLKVG
+427 FIFPEQTKVIAKFGL
-441 TGNRTIASQ
+441 GNRTISSAKSN
-450 KTSQFFTQLD
+450 QFFGQLE
-460 LNYNFNLNQ
+460 LNHYFELNP
-469 KNSIYLRNQTFYLQS
+469 KNSIFIKNQSYYLQS
-484 DDYIINELFRFGGIN
+484 DSYFINELHRFGGIN

-540 QDKTAAIDDKLL
+540 QDKTSNIDDKLL

-574 STSEQAIKLSNSIV
+574 STSEQTIKLSNSIV

>member
-1 MVLSYKKER
+1 
-10 QKFPRIV
+10 
-17 ALDSETSSERQI
+17 
-29 GYKIYFTFFRFFTA
+29 
-43 MKLLLGFILFFC
+43 MKLLLGLILFFF

-61 QNFYLKMEGTSE
+61 QNFYLNIKGASE
-73 TENKTIDSLQYE
+73 IENKTIDSLQYE
-85 SKHASVA
+85 IKHASVA
-92 LILEEQK
+92 SILEEQK
-99 RFENKLI
+99 RFENKLT
-106 NQGFFDWLLLEQ
+106 NQGFFDWQLLEQ
-118 KKVNDSSFVFKYKLG
+118 KKVNDSSFVFKYNLG
-133 NSIKNNTIYIGNLSA
+133 NSIKNNTIYIGKLSA
-148 EEKSLL
+148 QEKSLL
-154 QLEKDTL
+154 QLESDSL
-161 VIATNE
+161 IIATNE
-167 IENFMKSKIALLEK
+167 VENFMKSKIALLEK

-186 ANLQLTNQRK
+186 ANLQLINQQK
-196 VDNNLFSELQ
+196 NENSLFSELL
-206 LKLNSKRNITD
+206 LKLNTKRNITD

-223 DKFPAGIKKAITKK
+223 DKFPPGIKKAITKK

-248 KQINDEF
+248 KQINDTF
-255 DKLQFVNQLKYP
+255 DKLQFVNQIKYP

-279 VYLEKSKPN
+279 VYVEKSKPN

-297 NDDQSKL
+297 NDDKSKL

-318 NSGEK
+318 NTGEK

-333 RQTSFN
+333 QQTSFN
-339 IGTELPYIFKTPIGI
+339 IGTELPYIFKSPIGI

-365 TFQNTITDLNLG
+365 TFQNTVTDLNLG
-377 YYFSYNTKAYIGYQK
+377 YYFSYNTKAFLGYQK

-420 VALNSDS
+420 LELNPDS
-427 FIFPEKAKVFLKVG
+427 FIFPERAKILVKFG
-441 TGNRTIASQ
+441 TGNRTITSQ

-460 LNYNFNLNQ
+460 MSYNFNLNA
-469 KNSIYLRNQTFYLQS
+469 KNSIFVRNQTFYLQS

-506 NSLQANVFSGI
+506 NSLQANAFTGI
-517 MAEYRYLV
+517 IAEYRYLL
-525 APNLYVHSITDYGYF
+525 ASNLYLHSITDFGYF
-540 QDKTAAIDDKLL
+540 QDKTANIEDRLL

-560 FTKNGLFNLIYANG
+560 FTKNGLFNLVYANG

>member
-1 MVLSYKKER
+1 
-10 QKFPRIV
+10 
-17 ALDSETSSERQI
+17 
-29 GYKIYFTFFRFFTA
+29 
-43 MKLLLGFILFFC
+43 MKLLLGLLLFFC

-61 QNFYLKMEGTSE
+61 QNFYLNIKGTSE
-73 TENKTIDSLQYE
+73 IENKTIDSLQYE
-85 SKHASVA
+85 NKHTSVA
-92 LILEEQK
+92 SILEEQK
-99 RFENKLI
+99 RFENKLT
-106 NQGFFDWLLLEQ
+106 NQGLFDWLLLEQ
-118 KKVNDSSFVFKYKLG
+118 KKVNDSSFVFKYNLG
-133 NSIKNNTIYIGNLSA
+133 NSIKSNTIYIDKLSA

-161 VIATNE
+161 TITTNE
-167 IENFMKSKIALLEK
+167 VENFMKSKIALLEK

-186 ANLQLTNQRK
+186 ANLQLVNQRRIE
-196 VDNNLFSELQ
+196 NNLISDLQ
-206 LKLNSKRNITD
+206 VKLNAKRNITD

-248 KQINDEF
+248 KQINDTF
-255 DKLQFVNQLKYP
+255 DKLQFVNQIKYP

-279 VYLEKSKPN
+279 VYVEKSKPN

-318 NSGEK
+318 NTGEK

-333 RQTSFN
+333 KQTSFN

-365 TFQNTITDLNLG
+365 TFQNTVTDLNLG
-377 YYFSYNTKAYIGYQK
+377 YYFAYNTKAFIGYQK

-420 VALNSDS
+420 LELNPDS
-427 FIFPEKAKVFLKVG
+427 FIFPERAKILVKFG

-460 LNYNFNLNQ
+460 MSYNFNLNA
-469 KNSIYLRNQTFYLQS
+469 KNSIFVRNQTFYLQS

-506 NSLQANVFSGI
+506 NSLQANAFTGI
-517 MAEYRYLV
+517 IAEYRYLL
-525 APNLYVHSITDYGYF
+525 ASNLYLHSITDFGYF
-540 QDKTAAIDDKLL
+540 QDKTSKIEDRLL

-560 FTKNGLFNLIYANG
+560 FTKNGLFNLVYANG

>member
-1 MVLSYKKER
+1 MKFIYSFLVL
-10 QKFPRIV
+10 
-17 ALDSETSSERQI
+17 
-29 GYKIYFTFFRFFTA
+29 
-43 MKLLLGFILFFC
+43 FC

-61 QNFYLKMEGTSE
+61 QNFYLRIVGTSE
-73 TENKTIDSLQYE
+73 KEIKTIDSLQYE
-85 SKHASVA
+85 SKHSTVAS
-92 LILEEQK
+92 ILEEQK
-99 RFENKLI
+99 RFETRLT

-118 KKVNDSSFVFKYKLG
+118 NKTNDSSFVFKYSLG
-133 NSIKNNTIYIGNLSA
+133 KVIKKNYVYIGKLSS
-148 EEKSLL
+148 EEKMLL

-161 VIATNE
+161 IIATNE
-167 IENFMKSKIALLEK
+167 VESFMKNKVALLEK

-186 ANLQLTNQRK
+186 ANLQLVNQLK
-196 VDNNLFSELQ
+196 IGNDLFSDLQ

-237 AKKATFNQDNL
+237 AKKNTFNQDNL
-248 KQINDEF
+248 KQINDTF
-255 DKLQFVNQLKYP
+255 DKLQFINQIKYP

-279 VYLEKSKPN
+279 VYVEKSKPN

-318 NSGEK
+318 NTGEK

-333 RQTSFN
+333 KQTSFN
-339 IGTELPYIFKTPIGI
+339 IGTELPYIFKSPIGI

-365 TFQNTITDLNLG
+365 TFQSTITDLNLG
-377 YYFSYNTKAYIGYQK
+377 YYFAYNTRAFVGYQK

-405 LNDFTNTFLTSSFEH
+405 LNDFTNTFLTSSFEQLE
-420 VALNSDS
+420 LNPDS
-427 FIFPEKAKVFLKVG
+427 FVFPEKAKVFVKFG

-460 LNYNFNLNQ
+460 VNYNFNLNQ

-484 DDYIINELFRFGGIN
+484 DDYVINELFRFGGIN

-506 NSLQANVFSGI
+506 NSLQANAYSGI
-517 MAEYRYLV
+517 FAEYRYLV
-525 APNLYVHSITDYGYF
+525 ATNLYLHSITDFGYF
-540 QDKTAAIDDKLL
+540 QDKTANIEDRLL

-560 FTKNGLFNLIYANG
+560 FTKNGLFNLVYANG

>member
-1 MVLSYKKER
+1 
-10 QKFPRIV
+10 
-17 ALDSETSSERQI
+17 
-29 GYKIYFTFFRFFTA
+29 
-43 MKLLLGFILFFC
+43 MKLLFGFILFFC

-61 QNFYLKMEGTSE
+61 QNFYLTIEGTSE
-73 TENKTIDSLQYE
+73 IEKKTIDSLQYE
-85 SKHASVA
+85 SKHSTVA
-92 LILEEQK
+92 LLLEEQK
-99 RFENKLI
+99 RFESKLT

-118 KKVNDSSFVFKYKLG
+118 KKVNDSSFVFKYNLG
-133 NSIKNNTIYIGNLSA
+133 NSVKSNIVYIDKLSA

-154 QLEKDTL
+154 QLENNTL
-161 VIATNE
+161 VIAINKVE
-167 IENFMKSKIALLEK
+167 SFMKEKITLLEK

-186 ANLQLTNQRK
+186 ANLQLINQRK
-196 VDNNLFSELQ
+196 VDNNVFSELQ

-217 LVIVGY
+217 IVIIGY
-223 DKFPAGIKKAITKK
+223 DKFPTGIKKAITKK
-237 AKKATFNQDNL
+237 AKKAIFNQDNL

-255 DKLQFVNQLKYP
+255 DKLQFVSQLKYP

-297 NDDQSKL
+297 NDDKSKL

-333 RQTSFN
+333 KQTSFN
-339 IGTELPYIFKTPIGI
+339 LGTELPYLFKTPIGI

-377 YYFSYNTKAYIGYQK
+377 YYFSYNTKAYLGYQK
-392 TTSVDI
+392 TNSVDI

-405 LNDFTNTFLTSSFEH
+405 LNDFTNTFLTTSFEH
-420 VALNSDS
+420 VTFSQDN
-427 FIFPEKAKVFLKVG
+427 FIFPERTKVFTKIGL
-441 TGNRTIASQ
+441 GNRTISST
-450 KTSQFFTQLD
+450 KSNQFFGQLEVSHH
-460 LNYNFNLNQ
+460 FELNQ
-469 KNSIYLRNQTFYLQS
+469 KNSILIKNQSYYLQS
-484 DDYIINELFRFGGIN
+484 DDYIINELYRFGGIN

-506 NSLQANVFSGI
+506 NSLQANIFSGI
-517 MAEYRYLV
+517 MAEYRYLA
-525 APNLYVHSITDYGYF
+525 APNLYIHTITDYGYF
-540 QDKTAAIDDKLL
+540 QDKTASIDDKLL

-574 STSEQAIKLSNSIV
+574 STSDQAIKLSNSIV

>member
-1 MVLSYKKER
+1 
-10 QKFPRIV
+10 
-17 ALDSETSSERQI
+17 
-29 GYKIYFTFFRFFTA
+29 
-43 MKLLLGFILFFC
+43 MKLLFGFILFFC

-61 QNFYLKMEGTSE
+61 QNFYLTIEGTSE
-73 TENKTIDSLQYE
+73 IEKKTIDSLKYE
-85 SKHASVA
+85 SKHSTVA
-92 LILEEQK
+92 LLLEEQK
-99 RFENKLI
+99 RFEIKLT
-106 NQGFFDWLLLEQ
+106 NQGFFDWILLEQ
-118 KKVNDSSFVFKYKLG
+118 KKINNSSFVFKYNLG
-133 NSIKNNTIYIGNLSA
+133 NSIKSNTIYIDKLSA

-154 QLEKDTL
+154 QLENDTL

-167 IENFMKSKIALLEK
+167 VENFMKGKIALLEK

-186 ANLQLTNQRK
+186 ANLQLINQLK
-196 VDNNLFSELQ
+196 VNNNIFSELQ

-217 LVIVGY
+217 IVIIGY
-223 DKFPAGIKKAITKK
+223 NKFPTGIKKAITKK

-255 DKLQFVNQLKYP
+255 DKLQFVSQLKYP

-297 NDDQSKL
+297 NDDKSKL

-333 RQTSFN
+333 KQTSFN
-339 IGTELPYIFKTPIGI
+339 LGTELPYLFKTPIGI

-398 QNTNSFS
+398 QNTNLFS
-405 LNDFTNTFLTSSFEH
+405 LNDFTNTFLTSSFEYTGFD
-420 VALNSDS
+420 NEN
-427 FIFPEKAKVFLKVG
+427 FIFPEKAKVFIKAG
-441 TGNRTIASQ
+441 TGNRTITAK

-460 LNYNFNLNQ
+460 LSYSVNLNP
-469 KNSIYLRNQTFYLQS
+469 KNSIHLRIQTLYLQS
-484 DDYIINELFRFGGIN
+484 DNYVINELYRFGGIN

-506 NSLQANVFSGI
+506 NSLQANIFSGI
-517 MAEYRYLV
+517 MAEYRYLA
-525 APNLYVHSITDYGYF
+525 APNLYIHTITDYGYF

-574 STSEQAIKLSNSIV
+574 STNDQAIKLSNSIV

>member
-1 MVLSYKKER
+1 
-10 QKFPRIV
+10 
-17 ALDSETSSERQI
+17 
-29 GYKIYFTFFRFFTA
+29 
-43 MKLLLGFILFFC
+43 MKLLLGLLLFFC

-61 QNFYLKMEGTSE
+61 QNFYLNIKGTSE
-73 TENKTIDSLQYE
+73 VENKTIDSLQYE
-85 SKHASVA
+85 NKHASVA
-92 LILEEQK
+92 SILEEQK
-99 RFENKLI
+99 RFENKLT
-106 NQGFFDWLLLEQ
+106 NQGFFDWQLLEQ
-118 KKVNDSSFVFKYKLG
+118 KKVNDSSFVFKFSLG
-133 NSIKNNTIYIGNLSA
+133 NALKNNTIYVGKLSA

-161 VIATNE
+161 IITTSEV
-167 IENFMKSKIALLEK
+167 ENFMKSKIALLEK

-186 ANLQLTNQRK
+186 ANLQLVNQRRIE
-196 VDNNLFSELQ
+196 NNLISDLQ
-206 LKLNSKRNITD
+206 VKLNAKRNITD

-248 KQINDEF
+248 KQINDTFE
-255 DKLQFVNQLKYP
+255 KLQFVNQIKYP

-279 VYLEKSKPN
+279 VYVEKSKPN

-318 NSGEK
+318 NTGEK

-339 IGTELPYIFKTPIGI
+339 IGTELPYIFKTPVGI

-365 TFQNTITDLNLG
+365 TFQNTVTDLNLG

-420 VALNSDS
+420 LELNLDS
-427 FIFPEKAKVFLKVG
+427 FIFPEKAKVFVKFG

-460 LNYNFNLNQ
+460 MNYNFNLNS
-469 KNSIYLRNQTFYLQS
+469 KNSIFVRNQTFYLQS
-484 DDYIINELFRFGGIN
+484 DDYVINELFRFGGIN

-506 NSLQANVFSGI
+506 NSLQANAFTGI
-517 MAEYRYLV
+517 IAEYRYLL
-525 APNLYVHSITDYGYF
+525 ASNLYLHSITDFGYF
-540 QDKTAAIDDKLL
+540 QDKTSNIEDRLL

-560 FTKNGLFNLIYANG
+560 FTKNGLFNLVYANG

>member
-1 MVLSYKKER
+1 
-10 QKFPRIV
+10 
-17 ALDSETSSERQI
+17 
-29 GYKIYFTFFRFFTA
+29 
-43 MKLLLGFILFFC
+43 MKLLLGLILFFC

-61 QNFYLKMEGTSE
+61 QNFYLNIKGASE
-73 TENKTIDSLQYE
+73 IENKTIDSLQYE
-85 SKHASVA
+85 IKHASVA
-92 LILEEQK
+92 SILEEQK
-99 RFENKLI
+99 RFENKLT
-106 NQGFFDWLLLEQ
+106 NQGFFDWQLLEQ
-118 KKVNDSSFVFKYKLG
+118 KKVNDSSFVFKYNLG
-133 NSIKNNTIYIGNLSA
+133 NSIKNNTIYIGKLSA
-148 EEKSLL
+148 QEKSLL
-154 QLEKDTL
+154 QLESDSL
-161 VIATNE
+161 IIATNE
-167 IENFMKSKIALLEK
+167 VENFMKSKIALLEK

-186 ANLQLTNQRK
+186 ANLQLINQQK
-196 VDNNLFSELQ
+196 NENSLFSELL
-206 LKLNSKRNITD
+206 LKLNAKRNITD

-223 DKFPAGIKKAITKK
+223 DKFPTGIKKAITKK

-248 KQINDEF
+248 KQINDTF
-255 DKLQFVNQLKYP
+255 DKLQFVNQIKYP

-279 VYLEKSKPN
+279 VYVEKSKPN

-297 NDDQSKL
+297 NDDKSKL

-318 NSGEK
+318 NTGEK

-333 RQTSFN
+333 KQTSFN

-365 TFQNTITDLNLG
+365 TFQNTMTDLNLG
-377 YYFSYNTKAYIGYQK
+377 YYFAYNTKAFVGYQK

-420 VALNSDS
+420 LELNPDS
-427 FIFPEKAKVFLKVG
+427 FIFPERAKILVKFG

-460 LNYNFNLNQ
+460 MSYNFNLNA
-469 KNSIYLRNQTFYLQS
+469 KNSIFVRNQTFYLQS

-506 NSLQANVFSGI
+506 NSLQANAFTGI
-517 MAEYRYLV
+517 IAEYRYLL
-525 APNLYVHSITDYGYF
+525 ASNLYLHSITDFGYF
-540 QDKTAAIDDKLL
+540 QDKTSNIEDRLL

-560 FTKNGLFNLIYANG
+560 FTKNGLFNLVYANG

>member
-1 MVLSYKKER
+1 
-10 QKFPRIV
+10 
-17 ALDSETSSERQI
+17 
-29 GYKIYFTFFRFFTA
+29 
-43 MKLLLGFILFFC
+43 MKLLFGFILFFC

-61 QNFYLKMEGTSE
+61 QNFYLTIEGTSE
-73 TENKTIDSLQYE
+73 IEKNTIDSLKYE
-85 SKHASVA
+85 SKHSTVA
-92 LILEEQK
+92 LLLEEQK
-99 RFENKLI
+99 RFEIKLT
-106 NQGFFDWLLLEQ
+106 NQGFFDWILLEQ
-118 KKVNDSSFVFKYKLG
+118 KKINNSSFVFKYNLG
-133 NSIKNNTIYIGNLSA
+133 NSIKSNTIYIDKLSA

-154 QLEKDTL
+154 QLENDTL

-167 IENFMKSKIALLEK
+167 VENFMKGKIALLEK

-186 ANLQLTNQRK
+186 ANLQLINQLK
-196 VDNNLFSELQ
+196 VNNNIFSELQ

-217 LVIVGY
+217 IVIIGY
-223 DKFPAGIKKAITKK
+223 NKFPTGIKKAITKK

-255 DKLQFVNQLKYP
+255 DKLQFVSQLKYP

-297 NDDQSKL
+297 NDDKSKL

-333 RQTSFN
+333 KQTSFN
-339 IGTELPYIFKTPIGI
+339 LGTELPYLFKTPIGI

-398 QNTNSFS
+398 QNTNLFS
-405 LNDFTNTFLTSSFEH
+405 LNDFTNTFLTSSFEYTGFD
-420 VALNSDS
+420 NEN
-427 FIFPEKAKVFLKVG
+427 FIFPEKAKVFIKAG
-441 TGNRTIASQ
+441 TGNRTITAK

-460 LNYNFNLNQ
+460 LSYSVNLNP
-469 KNSIYLRNQTFYLQS
+469 KNSIHLRIQTLYLQS
-484 DDYIINELFRFGGIN
+484 DNYVINELYRFGGIN

-506 NSLQANVFSGI
+506 NSLQANIFSGI
-517 MAEYRYLV
+517 MAEYRYLA
-525 APNLYVHSITDYGYF
+525 APNLYIHTITDYGYF

-574 STSEQAIKLSNSIV
+574 STNDQAIKLSNSIV

>member
-1 MVLSYKKER
+1 
-10 QKFPRIV
+10 
-17 ALDSETSSERQI
+17 
-29 GYKIYFTFFRFFTA
+29 
-43 MKLLLGFILFFC
+43 MKSFYLFIICLY

-61 QNFYLKMEGTSE
+61 QNYHLNIKGTSE
-73 TENKTIDSLQYE
+73 IENKTIDSLQYE
-85 SKHASVA
+85 KKHTSVA
-92 LILEEQK
+92 SILEEQK
-99 RFENKLI
+99 RFENKLT
-106 NQGFFDWLLLEQ
+106 NQGFFDWQLLEQ
-118 KKVNDSSFVFKYKLG
+118 KKVNDSSFVFNYRLG
-133 NSIKNNTIYIGNLSA
+133 NAIKNNTIYIGKLSA

-161 VIATNE
+161 SIATNKV
-167 IENFMKSKIALLEK
+167 ENFMKSKIALLEK

-186 ANLQLTNQRK
+186 ANLQLVNHRRIG
-196 VDNNLFSELQ
+196 NNLISDLQ
-206 LKLNSKRNITD
+206 VKINSKRNITN
-217 LVIVGY
+217 LVIIGY
-223 DKFPAGIKKAITKK
+223 DKFPAEIKKAITKK

-248 KQINDEF
+248 KQINDTF
-255 DKLQFVNQLKYP
+255 DKLQFVNQIKYP

-279 VYLEKSKPN
+279 VYVEKSKPN

-318 NSGEK
+318 NTGEK

-339 IGTELPYIFKTPIGI
+339 IGAELPYIFKTPIGI

-365 TFQNTITDLNLG
+365 TFQNTVTDLNLG
-377 YYFSYNTKAYIGYQK
+377 YYFAYNTKAFVGYQK

-420 VALNSDS
+420 LELNPNS
-427 FIFPEKAKVFLKVG
+427 FIFPEKAKAFVKFG

-460 LNYNFNLNQ
+460 VNYSFNLNQ
-469 KNSIYLRNQTFYLQS
+469 KNSIFVRNQTYYLQS
-484 DDYIINELFRFGGIN
+484 DDYVINELFRFGGIN

-506 NSLQANVFSGI
+506 NSLQANAFSGI
-517 MAEYRYLV
+517 IAEYRYLL
-525 APNLYVHSITDYGYF
+525 ASNLYLHSITDFGYF
-540 QDKTAAIDDKLL
+540 QDKTSNTEDRLL

-560 FTKNGLFNLIYANG
+560 FTKNGLFNLVYANG
-574 STSEQAIKLSNSIV
+574 STSEEAIKLSNSIV
-588 HISFKTNF
+588 HVSFKTKF